1 MSFIDHYP
9 TDEEDEGLDSEEVNF
24 NEMVLED
31 EARLAVRNKRGR
43 RFERIEF
50 SNRLC
55 IPGDVQCTLYR
66 VHHTFLHVQCAY
78 FEFIIVGIAIE
89 NCFLGKDFKF
99 QGELIIKHSLV
110 QIILFHYLNQVD
122 G

>member
-1 MSFIDHYP
+1 MFENSACSIFGLNTLTFIDIRLKRLSFIDHYP
-9 TDEEDEGLDSEEVNF
+9 TDEEDEGLDNEEVNF

-55 IPGDVQCTLYR
+55 IPGDVQCTLY
-66 VHHTFLHVQCAY
+66 TVQGTSYILACAMCI
-78 FEFIIVGIAIE
+78 F
-89 NCFLGKDFKF
+89 
-99 QGELIIKHSLV
+99 
-110 QIILFHYLNQVD
+110 
-122 G
+122 